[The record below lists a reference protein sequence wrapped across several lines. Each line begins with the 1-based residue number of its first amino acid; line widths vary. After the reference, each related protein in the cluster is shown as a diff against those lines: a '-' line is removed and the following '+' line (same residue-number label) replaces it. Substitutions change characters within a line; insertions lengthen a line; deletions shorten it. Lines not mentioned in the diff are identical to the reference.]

1 MGLFNKLLNKDADTK
16 PKEDAAKM
24 KETLDNFDKLAW
36 DSFLENETKFRHQDV
51 QARRSSS
58 DDSATLGYILDTVL
72 GIDKDDIGPMTI
84 VSRSEGTE
92 DKTEYIADRT
102 KVLEFNLFSILSYK
116 DRYGEP
122 YPIHG
127 QNVTLVISYRRSKE
141 VFDEKESRADKSKLC
156 VNNSIIVFLR
166 GLPFFHGSAYMRVSI
181 MVPNASD
188 VDDLHWYHSKNAPFT
203 KSIVLAHYIVSN
215 EDKLKRY
222 DQVDE
227 SLQSKM
233 NTGDMNLNED
243 ERTILGEMTGCKKGD
258 DLDYGKWLIDNHRY
272 ADSLLCLTRL
282 YKNLS
287 KKFVKAP
294 DQTGPLFTEVCY
306 LLGTCYEELEQHDK
320 AAYYLQLAGDD
331 KIEYIMEFINALVNA
346 QDVRALRI
354 VHDYISEFQSGTRKV
369 DSQETAFFYN
379 FLHRRLAYLFV
390 TYEMWDNAR
399 HLLTQ
404 LDKNPDCHDFAVQEL
419 AYIERVT
426 QPK

>member
-1 MGLFNKLLNKDADTK
+1 
-16 PKEDAAKM
+16 M
-24 KETLDNFDKLAW
+24 KETLDNFDKLVW
-36 DSFLENETKFRHQDV
+36 NSFLENETKFRHQDAQV
-51 QARRSSS
+51 KRSSS
-58 DDSATLGYILDTVL
+58 DNPATLGYILDTVL

-84 VSRSEGTE
+84 VCHSEEIE
-92 DKTEYIADRT
+92 DKTEYITDQA
-102 KVLEFNLFSILSYK
+102 KVLDFNLFSVLSYNDK
-116 DRYGEP
+116 GGKM
-122 YPIHG
+122 YPIFG
-127 QNVTLVISYRRSKE
+127 QNVTLIISYRRMKE
-141 VFDEKESRADKSKLC
+141 VFHKKASRTDESKLC

-166 GLPFFHGSAYMRVSI
+166 GLPFFHEAAYMRVSI

-203 KSIVLAHYIVSN
+203 KSIVLAHDIVSN

-227 SLQSKM
+227 SMQSKM
-233 NTGDMNLNED
+233 NVGDMNLTED
-243 ERTILGEMTGCKKGD
+243 ERTILGEMTGCKKSD

-272 ADSLLCLTRL
+272 ADAILCLTRL

-320 AAYYLQLAGDD
+320 AAYYLQLTGVD
-331 KIEYIMEFINALVNA
+331 KIEYIMEYINALVNA
-346 QDVRALRI
+346 QDVCAMRI